1 MLPFPGDSNPRIF
14 VSFFSA
20 EMLQQQNRGL
30 ILFNKLSTAAA
41 TSQGPQYVDFYSQ
54 EEHSEIISDLN
65 DLLKY
70 QESHCHA
77 CDTSRLHDHY
87 HCAATVGMP
96 LIQFYHRP
104 HPMEAVAEKD
114 ATEREMLALKRST
127 KLPFGPWEQKIFY
140 DEDLEAQQENILTT
154 WFNGFLFGP
163 PTAVSNKRTFDYEE
177 FFR

>member
-1 MLPFPGDSNPRIF
+1 MAQTLEFS
-14 VSFFSA
+14 SLFFAA
-20 EMLQQQNRGL
+20 EMLQQQQNRGL
-30 ILFNKLSTAAA
+30 ILFNKLSTAVA

-70 QESHCHA
+70 QEDHCHA

-87 HCAATVGMP
+87 HSAATVGLP

-104 HPMEAVAEKD
+104 LPTGVVGEKD
-114 ATEREMLALKRST
+114 VTEQEMLALKKST
-127 KLPFGPWEQKIFY
+127 KLSFGPWKQKIFY
-140 DEDLEAQQENILTT
+140 DEDLEAQQEDILTT

-163 PTAVSNKRTFDYEE
+163 PTAVSNKRTFDFDE